1 MNKYK
6 ILLIVF
12 IALLGLKSVSAQ
24 QVYSSQFYS
33 MPIYLNPA
41 LTGNSDYNI
50 RTGVNYRNQWNSV
63 TTPFVS
69 QSAYI
74 DGKLSFP
81 YLGASWLGIGG
92 VIFNDK
98 AGEGGLKTNQIMLTT
113 SLNKSLNKGNTLFLH
128 GGLGIE
134 LVNKSVN
141 YHKLIFDDQWDP
153 NLLKF
158 DSGIDSRELDNL
170 KTQSLFYLDISLG
183 GALTYFRGKT
193 RYFLGMAV
201 SHLNQPNE
209 SFYEIT
215 NNLKRSYNFHGGLE
229 TKIGPRMYIKPEF
242 LYKNEYLSTEFM
254 FGANI
259 AMAAGKKGIVLHY
272 GLWYRNKEDIIPTVG
287 FQKKRFK
294 FILSYDID
302 VSALQLT
309 SASKGGLEIS
319 LTYNYNYSNPGVKR
333 LERKRKAK
341 KIGDKAISCP
351 KFTNED

>member
-12 IALLGLKSVSAQ
+12 IAFLGLKSVSAQ
-24 QVYSSQFYS
+24 QIYSSQFYS
-33 MPIYLNPA
+33 MPVYLNPA
-41 LTGNSDYNI
+41 LTGNSDYKI
-50 RTGVNYRNQWNSV
+50 RAGVNYRNQWNSV

-69 QSAYI
+69 KAAYI

-92 VIFNDK
+92 VFFNDK
-98 AGEGGLKTNQIMLTT
+98 AGEGGLKTSQLMLTT
-113 SLNKSLNKGNTLFLH
+113 SLNKSLNKENTLFFH
-128 GGLGIE
+128 GGIGIE

-141 YHKLIFDDQWDP
+141 YDMLTFDDQWDGAIFSKP
-153 NLLKF
+153 TK
-158 DSGIDSRELDNL
+158 ELP

-183 GALTYFRGKT
+183 GAFTYFRGKT

-201 SHLNQPNE
+201 SHINEPNE

-215 NNLKRSYNFHGGLE
+215 NNLKKTYNFHGGLE
-229 TKIGPRMYIKPEF
+229 TKIASKTYIKPEF
-242 LYKNEYLSTEFM
+242 LYKSEYLSTEFVL
-254 FGANI
+254 GANC
-259 AMAAGKKGIVLHY
+259 AMAAGKKGIVLYY

-287 FQKKRFK
+287 VQKNRFK
-294 FILSYDID
+294 FIFSYDID
-302 VSALQLT
+302 VSALQST

-319 LTYNYNYSNPGVKR
+319 LTYNYNYSNPRNIKR
-333 LERKRKAK
+333 LKRKKKAK
-341 KIGDKAISCP
+341 KTGDKAISCP

>member
-6 ILLIVF
+6 ILFIVF
-12 IALLGLKSVSAQ
+12 VSLLGLKNSSAQ

-41 LTGNSDYNI
+41 LTGSSDYNI
-50 RTGVNYRNQWNSV
+50 RSGVNYRNQWNSV
-63 TTPFVS
+63 STPFVS

-74 DGKLSFP
+74 DGKLAFP

-98 AGEGGLKTNQIMLTT
+98 AGTGGLKTNQLMLTT
-113 SLNKSLNKGNTLFLH
+113 SLNKSLNKGNTLFFH
-128 GGLGIE
+128 GGIGIE
-134 LVNKSVN
+134 LVNKSVD
-141 YHKLIFDDQWDP
+141 YHKLVFGDQWDGDFFNNP
-153 NLLKF
+153 T
-158 DSGIDSRELDNL
+158 GELP

-183 GALTYFRGKT
+183 GAFTYFRGNT
-193 RYFLGMAV
+193 RYFFGTSVA
-201 SHLNQPNE
+201 HINQPSE
-209 SFYEIT
+209 SFYAIT

-229 TKIGPRMYIKPEF
+229 TKLSPKIYIKPEF
-242 LYKNEYLSTEFM
+242 LYKSEYLTSELVL
-254 FGANI
+254 GANC
-259 AMAAGKKGIVLHY
+259 AMATGKKGVILHY

-287 FQKKRFK
+287 VQKNRFK
-294 FILSYDID
+294 FIMSYDID

-319 LTYNYNYSNPGVKR
+319 LTYNYNYSNPRNVKR

>member
-6 ILLIVF
+6 ILFIVF
-12 IALLGLKSVSAQ
+12 IMFLGLKNVSAQ

-33 MPIYLNPA
+33 MPVFLNPA

-50 RTGVNYRNQWNSV
+50 RTGVNYRNQWNTV

-69 QSAYI
+69 QAAYI

-81 YLGASWLGIGG
+81 YLGASWLGVGG

-98 AGEGGLKTNQIMLTT
+98 AGEGGLKTNQLMLTT
-113 SLNKSLNKGNTLFLH
+113 SFNKSLNKGNTLFFH

-134 LVNKSVN
+134 LVNKSVDYN
-141 YHKLIFDDQWDP
+141 KLVFDEQWDGTIFNKDWQKGEP
-153 NLLKF
+153 L
-158 DSGIDSRELDNL
+158 GRQ
-170 KTQSLFYLDISLG
+170 TLFYVDFSLG
-183 GALTYFRGKT
+183 GSFTYFRGKT

-215 NNLKRSYNFHGGLE
+215 NNLKRSYNYHGGVE
-229 TKIGPRMYIKPEF
+229 TKLSSKLYIRPEF
-242 LYKNEYLSTEFM
+242 MFKSEFLSTELVL
-254 FGANI
+254 GANFI
-259 AMAAGKKGIVLHY
+259 MATGDKGIVLHY
-272 GLWYRNKEDIIPTVG
+272 GVWYRNKEDIIPTFG
-287 FQKKRFK
+287 FQKNRFK
-294 FILSYDID
+294 FLLSYDID

-319 LTYNYNYSNPGVKR
+319 LTYNYNYSNPRNVKR
-333 LERKRKAK
+333 LERKKKAK

-351 KFTNED
+351 KFTNDD